1 MDSSV
6 FMDKSQVPT
15 DSDLKQVLGEKYEL
29 WIEIKNRVHHL
40 YPGGGESWNFPGKKY
55 GWSFRIRDKKRAII
69 YLLPREGAFM
79 AAFVFGGKATDAILE
94 SEVSEEIKS
103 ELKNA
108 KVYAEGRGIRIPVSD
123 RSSLDDIYQL
133 IDFKLAY

>member
-15 DSDLKQVLGEKYEL
+15 DRDLKQVLRE
-29 WIEIKNRVHHL
+29 
-40 YPGGGESWNFPGKKY
+40 KY
-55 GWSFRIRDKKRAII
+55 GWSFRVRDKKRAII

-79 AAFVFGGKATDAILE
+79 AAFVFGGKATDAILD

-108 KVYAEGRGIRIPVSD
+108 KVYAEGRGIRIPVPD